1 MLKRLR
7 KKNSS
12 KSSESPPVTKIP
24 SRIAPPNDFDP
35 MTAANTDLVKYGY
48 PPRPDKEST
57 PHLRSLWE
65 RKVSSSPRFVS
76 PSGQNIRHLF
86 KKASS
91 PQGIHQLNTVTSGFW
106 SGALIDKPP
115 TGQTFYTI
123 SASWT
128 IPMAGI
134 PPASAYS
141 TGVVPD
147 GVYASI
153 QWVGMDGQVAALD
166 PGLSAGTISFC
177 QVVGGRVAPD
187 TQYAQAWYQ
196 WGGDETYAGIDVSP
210 GDLVTITVCGAAGNK
225 EGLVTLLNA
234 TENTTSG
241 AITVPA
247 PTNVVVVGDNVAWSL
262 GVVSTDG
269 AAFANYGA
277 TFFYDCL
284 AASRNPDGSNVQEHN
299 LTSADILNLVNPPA
313 KSTAVQLAPEV
324 LMLYAYNNGP

>member
-1 MLKRLR
+1 MLKYL
-7 KKNSS
+7 KKKRAA
-12 KSSESPPVTKIP
+12 KSSESSQKTPPLAT
-24 SRIAPPNDFDP
+24 PPKDFDP
-35 MTAANTDLVKYGY
+35 ITATNADLVKYRY
-48 PPRPDKEST
+48 PPRPDKESA
-57 PHLRSLWE
+57 PNLRSLWE
-65 RKVSSSPRFVS
+65 RKVSSSPRFVT
-76 PSGQNIRHLF
+76 PSGKNIRNLF
-86 KKASS
+86 TNTS
-91 PQGIHQLNTVTSGFW
+91 PQGVHQLNTVTSGFW
-106 SGALIDKPP
+106 SGALITAPP

-134 PPASAYS
+134 PPASAYK

-153 QWVGMDGQVAALD
+153 QWVGMDGRVAALD

-177 QVVGGRVAPD
+177 QVQGGQVAPD

-210 GDLVTITVCGAAGNK
+210 GALVTITVCGAAGNK
-225 EGLVTLLNA
+225 QGLITLLNA

-241 AITVPA
+241 ALTVSA
-247 PTNVVVVGDNVAWSL
+247 PPNVVVVGDSVAWSL
-262 GVVSTDG
+262 GFVSGDS
-269 AAFANYGA
+269 ASLANYGA

-313 KSTAVQLAPEV
+313 KSTAVQVAPEI